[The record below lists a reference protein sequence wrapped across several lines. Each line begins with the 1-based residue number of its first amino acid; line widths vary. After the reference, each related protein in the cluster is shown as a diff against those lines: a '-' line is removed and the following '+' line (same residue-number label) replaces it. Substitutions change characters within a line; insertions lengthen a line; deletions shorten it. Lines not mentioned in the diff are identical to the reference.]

1 MKTVLLI
8 DVYNLAWST
17 AQSTLKLSSE
27 GKSIG
32 VIYSFLRQ
40 LLAIG
45 KRFRPWRTVF
55 VADSSISFRKEI
67 FPAYKEHRR
76 RELPPDEE
84 RARKIIR
91 AQIGELVNKWSGIL
105 GFKILVEEG
114 LEADDIM
121 ASLSEDLA
129 SRGYFVV
136 CSTTDNDLW
145 QIIKDNV
152 VIWHN
157 KRKEVIDKHWLME
170 EKGVTPE
177 EWALVKEIAGCS
189 TDGVP
194 GIKGVGETTAIKFI
208 KGQLKPS
215 SKTYKKIVSPKGQFI
230 RERNRKLVKLPFKK
244 VTYDITNLSPAS
256 LQGFKALCN
265 EYGFKSLLEKVPLW
279 KSVFCRQ

>member
-1 MKTVLLI
+1 MRTVLLI

-17 AQSTLKLSSE
+17 ALATLKLSSE

-55 VADSSISFRKEI
+55 VADSPISFRKEI
-67 FPAYKEHRR
+67 FPSYKEHRR

-91 AQIGELVNKWSGIL
+91 AQIDELVNKWSNIL

-129 SRGYFVV
+129 NNGYFVV

-194 GIKGVGETTAIKFI
+194 GIKGVGEATAIKFI

-230 RERNRKLVKLPFKK
+230 RERNRQLVKLPFKK
-244 VTYDITNLSPAS
+244 VAYDISGLPPAS

-265 EYGFKSLLEKVPLW
+265 EYGFKSLLEKASLW
-279 KSVFCRQ
+279 ESTFCRQ